1 MSNSGCNPDL
11 SITGYSTAL
20 FSTWYFIDEM
30 SILFDCGDGATS
42 GLLQKSR
49 KVKHVFIS
57 HADRDHI
64 AGLIQFNQ
72 LNARAG
78 LKIYYPADSGSFP
91 ALASFSEKFDPHVG
105 GTKWIPIEADS
116 EFRIREDLS
125 VRPIPNVHIDPKLG
139 SKSFGYLV
147 ESISRKLK
155 PEMLGKK
162 GTEIAAIRK
171 EKGEQAISDISR
183 KRKLFYSGDTP
194 IEFDGRYDNTEILI
208 HEATFLT
215 ASEIDPDNPH
225 RNKHSSLDQVMKMVA
240 GSNIQH
246 LVLGHFSSRYNDE
259 EIDEAIQKE
268 ARRQKI
274 QIPVYRLLPGK
285 MVRDVLGGGPQFE
298 NLESL

>member
-1 MSNSGCNPDL
+1 MPNSDRGPNL

-30 SILFDCGDGATS
+30 SILFDCGDGVTS

-78 LKIYYPADSGSFP
+78 LRIYYPAESGSFP
-91 ALASFSEKFDPHVG
+91 ALASFSKKFDPHVG
-105 GTKWIPIEADS
+105 GTKWIPVDADS

-125 VRPIPNVHIDPKLG
+125 VRPIPNSHIDPKLG

-155 PEMLGKK
+155 PEMVGKE
-162 GTEIAAIRK
+162 GTEIAAVRR
-171 EKGEQAISDISR
+171 EKGEQAISEISR
-183 KRKLFYSGDTP
+183 KRQLFYSGDTP
-194 IEFDGRYDNTEILI
+194 IEFDGRYNDTEILI
-208 HEATFLT
+208 HEATFLK
-215 ASEIDPDNPH
+215 ASEIEPDNPH
-225 RNKHSSLDQVMKMVA
+225 RNKHSSLDQVMEMVA
-240 GSNIQH
+240 KSNIQL
-246 LVLGHFSSRYNDE
+246 LVLGHFSSRYSNE
-259 EIDEAIQKE
+259 QIDEAIKTE
-268 ARRQKI
+268 IRKNRI
-274 QIPVYRLLPGK
+274 DIPVRRLLPG
-285 MVRDVLGGGPQFE
+285 MIVRDVLCNGTA
-298 NLESL
+298 